1 VQEALEVASR
11 SRTTVCIAH
20 RLSTIKNADS
30 IIVMSNGRVVEQG
43 SHDELYAND
52 GMYRGLVDAQ
62 RISAESTGDGGAETP
77 EEVVEMEN
85 VLRRSRSQ
93 SIPQGDIPPLFRRKS
108 SRRSESF
115 VEVQDLESGVVQKT
129 KYSLWYLLKKV
140 LVFDIVSDCRL
151 SPSIRRNMVSWL
163 LDGLRLQLQA

>member
-1 VQEALEVASR
+1 
-11 SRTTVCIAH
+11 
-20 RLSTIKNADS
+20 
-30 IIVMSNGRVVEQG
+30 MSNGRVVEQG

-62 RISAESTGDGGAETP
+62 RISAESTGVGGDETP
-77 EEVVEMEN
+77 EEVIEMET

-93 SIPQGDIPPLFRRKS
+93 SIPQSDLPPLFRRKS

-115 VEVQDLESGVVQKT
+115 VETADLESGVVEKT

-140 LVFDIVSDCRL
+140 TS
-151 SPSIRRNMVSWL
+151 
-163 LDGLRLQLQA
+163 LRYYF

>member
-1 VQEALEVASR
+1 
-11 SRTTVCIAH
+11 
-20 RLSTIKNADS
+20 
-30 IIVMSNGRVVEQG
+30 MSNGRVVEQG

-62 RISAESTGDGGAETP
+62 RISAESTGDGGDEMLEET
-77 EEVVEMEN
+77 VAMEA

-93 SIPQGDIPPLFRRKS
+93 SIPQGDLPPLFRRKS

-115 VEVQDLESGVVQKT
+115 VETKDLESGVIEKT

-140 LVFDIVSDCRL
+140 HFITTFLIAGSL
-151 SPSIRRNMVSWL
+151 I
-163 LDGLRLQLQA
+163 Q

>member
-1 VQEALEVASR
+1 
-11 SRTTVCIAH
+11 
-20 RLSTIKNADS
+20 
-30 IIVMSNGRVVEQG
+30 MSNGRVVEQG

-62 RISAESTGDGGAETP
+62 RISAESTGDGGDETL
-77 EEVVEMEN
+77 EETVAMEA

-93 SIPQGDIPPLFRRKS
+93 SIPQSDLPPLFRRKS

-115 VEVQDLESGVVQKT
+115 VETKDLESGVIEKT

-140 LVFDIVSDCRL
+140 HFMTTFLITGSL
-151 SPSIRRNMVSWL
+151 IQQ
-163 LDGLRLQLQA
+163 GGI

>member
-1 VQEALEVASR
+1 
-11 SRTTVCIAH
+11 
-20 RLSTIKNADS
+20 
-30 IIVMSNGRVVEQG
+30 MSNGRVVEQG

>member
-1 VQEALEVASR
+1 
-11 SRTTVCIAH
+11 
-20 RLSTIKNADS
+20 
-30 IIVMSNGRVVEQG
+30 MSNGRVVEQG

-62 RISAESTGDGGAETP
+62 RISAESTGGGSDETP
-77 EEVVEMEN
+77 DEAVEMEA

-93 SIPQGDIPPLFRRKS
+93 SIPQGDLPPLFRRKS

-115 VEVQDLESGVVQKT
+115 VETQDLESGVIEKT

-140 LVFDIVSDCRL
+140 PFRDGFSDYRL
-151 SPSIRRNMVSWL
+151 SHSIRRNIMSCY
-163 LDGLRLQLQA
+163 LDGPRL